1 MIPGYPDRYRRPSRT
16 ECSVGK
22 PRRMKISKSKFVAG
36 VQCLKRL
43 YLQVHEPELT
53 EQSDGADETPFEQG
67 HEVGLL
73 ARELFPGGIE
83 VDSSVGLSQATFRSR
98 CASSST
104 ARFHAT

>member
-1 MIPGYPDRYRRPSRT
+1 MIPGYPDRHRRPSRT

-43 YLQVHEPELT
+43 YFQVHEPELT
-53 EQSDGADETPFEQG
+53 AQSDGADETPFEQG

-73 ARELFPGGIE
+73 ARGG
-83 VDSSVGLSQATFRSR
+83 L
-98 CASSST
+98 ASPAKVIDECNEWPEPHVEAEHGAVS
-104 ARFHAT
+104 